1 MSIPRQLVKSFEIIR
16 DCKLVVSKDP
26 NEDNLKEFGK
36 AMNNSIPDQTN
47 QISFM
52 IYKFMRGMY
61 LSDKQKFL
69 DHISGMQHYEAMI
82 LWADYDD
89 ILRFFGLSDVIFLGW
104 NKSVNKYQAAKIDL
118 SKKKSETTNLFSING
133 EKQKKYNDT
142 VEKLKSVPFDLEK
155 QMRHLQQAPQETQE
169 RVAQQIKI
177 LEKSDDVYDALL
189 SRVAALQQTN

>member
-1 MSIPRQLVKSFEIIR
+1 VKSFEIIR

-26 NEDNLKEFGK
+26 TDDNLKEFGK
-36 AMNNSIPDQTN
+36 AMNNAIPDQTN

-69 DHISGMQHYEAMI
+69 DHIQNMKHYESMI

-89 ILRFFGLSDVIFLGW
+89 ILKFFELNGVIFLGW

-118 SKKKSETTNLFSING
+118 SKNKNTNDNKHL
-133 EKQKKYNDT
+133 KYI
-142 VEKLKSVPFDLEK
+142 EKLQSYDQSLDK
-155 QMRHLQQAPQETQE
+155 QIQHLSKAPITTQE
-169 RVAQQIKI
+169 KISQQIKL
-177 LEKSDDVYDALL
+177 LEKSDDVYDVLL
-189 SRVAALQQTN
+189 SRVAALQKSN